1 MIVVGKAYLKYIRLS
16 PKKAKLVADIIR
28 GRTVYE
34 ALNILRFTR
43 KRASYW
49 FLKALKSAIASYKNK
64 TGNNA
69 IDETELMVY
78 AKVDQGPTWRI
89 LKPAVKPM
97 RFGGYSTFKR
107 RTSHITVEVVEAK
120 DWEDYK
126 QALKLNFTKKKE
138 VIK

>member
-28 GRTVYE
+28 WKTAYE
-34 ALNILRFTR
+34 AKHILKFTR
-43 KRASYW
+43 KRAAYW
-49 FLKALKSAIASYKNK
+49 FMKALKSAVTSYNNK
-64 TGNNA
+64 AGNNA
-69 IDETELMVY
+69 VDESNLIVF
-78 AKVDQGPTWRI
+78 AKVDQGPSWRI

-107 RTSHITVEVVEAK
+107 KTCHITVEVVASDEV
-120 DWEDYK
+120 EEYK
-126 QALKLNFTKKKE
+126 NYLNKPYSVKKE